1 VTLLIHSP
9 NHKTVMKIKPPF
21 RVLRIFLALLVA
33 VGFLA
38 ASNTQAQVLL
48 QENFTFTGLLTA
60 NGWTAVSGT
69 NSNAITA
76 AAPGLTYPN
85 LPSSGVGNA
94 ASLTTS
100 GEDDRKQFGTTNTT
114 GDIYTTFLVNVSA
127 AQAAGDYF
135 VTLGTG
141 ASSFTSRIFAR
152 SSGSG
157 FQLGVQKSST
167 APPTYATNVYNL
179 STTYLVA
186 LKVTRASGSGVASLW
201 VDPPLGVSETAPLV
215 QNNAGADPGA
225 IDSFYLRQG
234 GAANSPT
241 LRLGNILVG
250 TTWASVTPSSSSTA
264 PVIASFNP
272 TSGEVGSIVVI
283 TGVNLGPSPAVRF
296 NGIAASSTVNP
307 EGTEITATVPSL
319 ATTGPIT
326 VEMAGQPIATSS
338 GNFTVVDPLAPTLS
352 TTGTL
357 SAFNTIVGTPSTSQS
372 FTVSGANLSGNAAI
386 TAPTGFEVSS
396 DDSTFGPTASLT
408 PLGGVLTD
416 APVYVRIAG
425 SAAVGPVSG
434 NISVAATGATT
445 QNVAASGTVGAL
457 PSYVTLV
464 NTNANSYTQNFDSLG
479 TTTIS
484 NVVSLTTGVQTSLGS
499 AVANTLDGW
508 YAAKLA
514 GSGGTTNIVADSG
527 SGNSGAV
534 YNYGNS
540 TAPANTDRS
549 LGGLATGSFTPG
561 FGALI
566 KNETGQTLQGVQIS
580 FTAKV
585 WRSSTVTNTL
595 TFGYGAVDGSSF
607 TTANFLT
614 AAGASAIPAANVVYV
629 GTNNAA
635 VDGNLPANQITFS
648 NVNVPVSLAPGETM
662 FIRWQDFDGAGSDAG
677 LAIDNVSLTASAG
690 APPATAPFV
699 SSTAV
704 PANQITRTQAGVLS
718 EVTGDGGDPITVRGF
733 VYSIASV
740 NPTPTIGG
748 TGVTDLPNDTAEVGP
763 MTQTITGLTAGTT
776 YAVRSYASNAVGTTY
791 SAPLTFTTVGPPIS
805 FTGTYSESFS
815 TYTGT
820 LPAGWTATSSSNSLA
835 YGGLWGAGSTGGFRG
850 TGETTG
856 PVLGYQHTG
865 STGTLTVSVTFVNDT
880 GATLDTLDVSYLGR
894 TAVPANTRT
903 PAWVVS
909 VAGIPVEALAYSTG
923 NTDGEGG
930 VPADLEVASQL
941 SGLGIASGAEF
952 TVTWVSD
959 RGTGGGSSRQIG
971 LADFAMTSGG
981 APPNPYDSWASG
993 FGLDPAVTTGPT
1005 AGAPTADPDSDGF
1018 NNQQEYAF
1026 GTSPIVGSP
1035 SLLSTQSS
1043 GGNLIVRWLERA
1055 GVTYTPQST
1064 ANLATTAFGPDAGI
1078 TVVAGPTD
1086 PAPPAGYTRKQFT
1099 VPATGNRFYRVTAT
1113 SN

>member
-1 VTLLIHSP
+1 L
-9 NHKTVMKIKPPF
+9 
-21 RVLRIFLALLVA
+21 
-33 VGFLA
+33 
-38 ASNTQAQVLL
+38 
-48 QENFTFTGLLTA
+48 
-60 NGWTAVSGT
+60 
-69 NSNAITA
+69 
-76 AAPGLTYPN
+76 
-85 LPSSGVGNA
+85 
-94 ASLTTS
+94 
-100 GEDDRKQFGTTNTT
+100 
-114 GDIYTTFLVNVSA
+114 
-127 AQAAGDYF
+127 
-135 VTLGTG
+135 
-141 ASSFTSRIFAR
+141 
-152 SSGSG
+152 
-157 FQLGVQKSST
+157 
-167 APPTYATNVYNL
+167 
-179 STTYLVA
+179 
-186 LKVTRASGSGVASLW
+186 
-201 VDPPLGVSETAPLV
+201 
-215 QNNAGADPGA
+215 
-225 IDSFYLRQG
+225 G
-234 GAANSPT
+234 GA
-241 LRLGNILVG
+241 V
-250 TTWASVTPSSSSTA
+250 
-264 PVIASFNP
+264 
-272 TSGEVGSIVVI
+272 
-283 TGVNLGPSPAVRF
+283 
-296 NGIAASSTVNP
+296 
-307 EGTEITATVPSL
+307 
-319 ATTGPIT
+319 
-326 VEMAGQPIATSS
+326 
-338 GNFTVVDPLAPTLS
+338 
-352 TTGTL
+352 
-357 SAFNTIVGTPSTSQS
+357 
-372 FTVSGANLSGNAAI
+372 
-386 TAPTGFEVSS
+386 
-396 DDSTFGPTASLT
+396 
-408 PLGGVLTD
+408 
-416 APVYVRIAG
+416 
-425 SAAVGPVSG
+425 
-434 NISVAATGATT
+434 
-445 QNVAASGTVGAL
+445 
-457 PSYVTLV
+457 
-464 NTNANSYTQNFDSLG
+464 TNALN
-479 TTTIS
+479 
-484 NVVSLTTGVQTSLGS
+484 
-499 AVANTLDGW
+499 GW
-508 YAAKLA
+508 YAAKIA
-514 GSGGTTNIVADSG
+514 GSAGIANIVADSG
-527 SGNSGAV
+527 GGSSGAI
-534 YNYGNS
+534 YNYGSTNS
-540 TAPANTDRS
+540 PVNTDRS
-549 LGGLATGSFTPG
+549 LGGLPSASFTPG

-580 FTAKV
+580 FISKL
-585 WRSSTVTNTL
+585 WRSSTVSNSL
-595 TFGYGAVDGSSF
+595 TFGYGLVDGSAF

-614 AAGASAIPAANVVYV
+614 AAGASALVAADVVYPAAAT
-629 GTNNAA
+629 GGA
-635 VDGNLPANQITFS
+635 VDGNLPANQIAFN
-648 NVNVPVSLAPGETM
+648 NVTIPQEIAPGETL
-662 FIRWQDFDGAGSDAG
+662 FIRWRDFDNAGSDAG
-677 LAIDNVSLTASAG
+677 IAIDNISLTALAD

-699 SSTAV
+699 APTAA
-704 PANQITRTQAGVLS
+704 PANELTRTQAGVTS
-718 EVTGDGGDPITVRGF
+718 AVTGDGGDPITVRGF
-733 VYSIASV
+733 VYAIASV

-959 RGTGGGSSRQIG
+959 RGGGTGSSRQIG

-981 APPNPYDSWASG
+981 APPNPYNSWASG

-1005 AGAPTADPDSDGF
+1005 AGAPTADPDGDSF

-1026 GTSPIVGSP
+1026 GTNPTVGSP

-1099 VPATGNRFYRVTAT
+1099 VPASGQKFYRVTAT